1 MLSVRTNVAALN
13 ARRYMTKASNDLQG
27 NFAKLSAGYRITQA
41 SDDAAGLGVTT
52 TLTAQIRSYH
62 QAARNAKDGLSVV
75 QTIESALNESTN
87 LITRLRELTMQAA
100 SDGIGTVERGY
111 IKSEVDNITAELQRI
126 AEAGEFNG
134 RKVLDGSISAV
145 SFQVGI
151 RGTSSDVLNIGL
163 TPVDLSGLG
172 LDSSNFATAFSAG
185 LSTGGFRSF
194 IDTLDTALATISN
207 FRARLGAAANRLT
220 SIQDTISV
228 AAESAEASRARIRDV
243 DVAEETAKMSANQVL
258 VQAGVSVLAQA
269 NQTPQAALKLL
280 GG

>member
-13 ARRYMTKASNDLQG
+13 ARRYMTKVSNDLQG
-27 NFAKLSAGYRITQA
+27 NFAKFSAGYRITQA

-145 SFQVGI
+145 SF
-151 RGTSSDVLNIGL
+151 
-163 TPVDLSGLG
+163 
-172 LDSSNFATAFSAG
+172 
-185 LSTGGFRSF
+185 
-194 IDTLDTALATISN
+194 
-207 FRARLGAAANRLT
+207 
-220 SIQDTISV
+220 
-228 AAESAEASRARIRDV
+228 
-243 DVAEETAKMSANQVL
+243 
-258 VQAGVSVLAQA
+258 
-269 NQTPQAALKLL
+269 
-280 GG
+280 